1 MQDINKKIVIFTLIA
16 VILIGTI
23 TFVLI
28 KGINE
33 RNSEPLIGIDGVN
46 FTLNNIKDNFLN
58 SEYAQNNDCTGSVSE
73 DTILITCNSNKYNFT
88 FNKFELELDSSYEE
102 SKEVFKYIV
111 NTIEELHGY
120 QDDEYLETMDKFFAG
135 EVAITGL
142 EYINN
147 NGNRHY
153 SVYVLEQLDKYE
165 ANNIETTT
173 VIKDITDNDYIFQSL
188 GYTINN
194 IEVIKDDD
202 EYLVIFS
209 GVIGGQETYDVVFTV
224 NYYDDNNNLIT
235 TKNMDLSTHDA
246 YGNPYLGFVVTERL
260 ENQNIYDSITKYS
273 ISLAN

>member
-1 MQDINKKIVIFTLIA
+1 MF
-16 VILIGTI
+16 
-23 TFVLI
+23 
-28 KGINE
+28 
-33 RNSEPLIGIDGVN
+33 NSL
-46 FTLNNIKDNFLN
+46 
-58 SEYAQNNDCTGSVSE
+58 
-73 DTILITCNSNKYNFT
+73 
-88 FNKFELELDSSYEE
+88 
-102 SKEVFKYIV
+102 IV

-235 TKNMDLSTHDA
+235 TQNMDLSTHDA